1 MFDRHVGG
9 MRLSP
14 AGKLLFDKALAM
26 ETAAQDIEIELSG
39 LDTTLAGTVTIS
51 VTEGLGYLWLA
62 GVMAEFSAQHPE
74 MDIELITDRQGLR
87 LLHHDADVSI
97 VIERPKDP
105 RLVAAK
111 VANIGHTL
119 FASRCYVDRFGA
131 PTSLEELSDHRL
143 VEYTPNRVSEGMSW
157 WTRKVLT
164 DNRVW
169 FRADSASIYLSTIRA
184 GVGVGVLPNFYKSAA
199 PDLIP
204 LPIDTHSSMGLW
216 LISHAET
223 NQARK
228 TRLVLEHLKRRFRE
242 DRSNWFRASS

>member
-1 MFDRHVGG
+1 MTKYKRQAQLAQGGTVAQNNKIGSWSDIQVILAVARLGSFQSAANFLNINQSTVGRRIQRLEATLGTKVFDRHVGG

-105 RLVAAK
+105 RLE
-111 VANIGHTL
+111 H
-119 FASRCYVDRFGA
+119 FPSRLTR
-131 PTSLEELSDHRL
+131 
-143 VEYTPNRVSEGMSW
+143 EG
-157 WTRKVLT
+157 
-164 DNRVW
+164 
-169 FRADSASIYLSTIRA
+169 
-184 GVGVGVLPNFYKSAA
+184 
-199 PDLIP
+199 
-204 LPIDTHSSMGLW
+204 
-216 LISHAET
+216 
-223 NQARK
+223 
-228 TRLVLEHLKRRFRE
+228 
-242 DRSNWFRASS
+242 RASLIHLACWRGGRHA